1 MYISCHADAAY
12 MTTCKPILPGLTA
25 QAVSV
30 TAKEN
35 QHSVSHEIPWHV
47 AFSNMR
53 FGQYHK
59 VRQTH
64 NDDQPDATAVHASQ
78 AVDVNIPGT
87 PGSPNCVF
95 WPLCVKLPTGLT
107 TTAVPDVN
115 TSSACRASSNVI
127 GASSTVYP
135 LDSASSSIDRRVIPG
150 RMVPYIQPGRP
161 QKNQL
166 LGKA

>member
-1 MYISCHADAAY
+1 
-12 MTTCKPILPGLTA
+12 
-25 QAVSV
+25 
-30 TAKEN
+30 
-35 QHSVSHEIPWHV
+35 V
-47 AFSNMR
+47 ALSNVH
-53 FGQYHK
+53 FGQYHM

-64 NDDQPDATAVHASQ
+64 NDDQPDAIAVHAGQ

-107 TTAVPDVN
+107 TTAVPEVN
-115 TSSACRASSNVI
+115 TSSAWRASSNVI

-135 LDSASSSIDRRVIPG
+135 LDSASSSIDRRVMPG

-161 QKNQL
+161 QMNQL
-166 LGKA
+166 LGKTWLQNTCSYVIPECHYQCMHALGVCRQILMLKHGRH